1 MYLIVEV
8 KSSECDAQTEGNGD
22 RCNFFSTD
30 SEVSF
35 VCYYFKMYFC
45 SQCSIIKEYI

>member
-22 RCNFFSTD
+22 RCIFSTD
-30 SEVSF
+30 YVIISKCIF
-35 VCYYFKMYFC
+35 VHNLA
-45 SQCSIIKEYI
+45 